1 MPMYIALRF
10 VLYKRLKILKG
21 PLKQLNKLYFSHISK
36 RVARVEAVLEQH
48 QTILHNDR
56 DNTYLLTRDK
66 QLRLDLVNLKSTE
79 KMFYAQ
85 KLNCNFFKE
94 FDRGTNFFHTL
105 MSQKNKRN
113 FISTIQCSNGF
124 ITTSV
129 DEVGEV
135 LLDFISSLWVLKRI
149 LSPLI

>member
-1 MPMYIALRF
+1 
-10 VLYKRLKILKG
+10 
-21 PLKQLNKLYFSHISK
+21 
-36 RVARVEAVLEQH
+36 
-48 QTILHNDR
+48 LHNDK

-85 KLNCNFFKE
+85 KLKCNFFKE

-105 MSQKNKRN
+105 MSQKNRRN
-113 FISTIQCSNGF
+113 FISTIQYSNGS
-124 ITTSV
+124 ITTFM

-135 LLDFISSLWVLKRI
+135 LLDFISSLWVPKRI
-149 LSPLI
+149 LSPLM